1 MSNRYP
7 TNICGKFIK
16 KTREAANMTQ
26 DQLAAK
32 LQLDGI
38 MLSRVQIS
46 KIEKGY
52 RYITDQELAGFVR
65 ILGKNLLNEF
75 LNEILQEGDEQLYRS
90 RDKKA
95 SSVAEN
101 EKFE

>member
-1 MSNRYP
+1 M
-7 TNICGKFIK
+7 NICGKLIK
-16 KTREAANMTQ
+16 HARNAANMTQ
-26 DQLAAK
+26 EQLAAK

-65 ILGKNLLNEF
+65 ILGKNLLQEF
-75 LNEILQEGDEQLYRS
+75 WNEINKGGDGQIYRS

-101 EKFE
+101 DKFE